1 MFLRKFYPGSSLVYI
16 PRKDVL
22 DPYWFPE
29 GLPALRLS
37 MSNEAERLFSRKQN
51 EKRTNNDKT
60 QSASMI
66 EHFFTNFP
74 NLASDKAS
82 MIHQS
87 IIVL

>member
-1 MFLRKFYPGSSLVYI
+1 MFLSKFYPGNSPVYI
-16 PRKDVL
+16 SRKDVL

-29 GLPALRLS
+29 GLPGFTFKHVEWGR
-37 MSNEAERLFSRKQN
+37 ETFSRKQN
-51 EKRTNNDKT
+51 KKRTNNDKT

-82 MIHQS
+82 IIHQS